1 MVAKLKL
8 VKLSII
14 ISLLLCSFGCYS
26 QKLAIKEIG
35 FSLKPEERAKIER
48 LATYEVKI
56 FNGLFKDAENDS
68 LTININLYNKG
79 KDFRALLQE
88 FGLKGLTESG
98 FYSPITNQSYVLY
111 QSVADIEI
119 ILHEMS
125 HALLRN
131 SIRNPPRWFNE
142 GLAEFLESL
151 KEENYKIQVNAQFH
165 YLDKMKVD
173 NRNTPTN
180 ISAFLNS
187 HNSWQDKNKV
197 QDMYTISYCMVYYI
211 IKQNPL
217 LIGKMA
223 NMMKKGLS
231 TEQIFDILFGGLDS
245 FERNF
250 NFYYR

>member
-1 MVAKLKL
+1 MAKLKL
-8 VKLSII
+8 VKLPII
-14 ISLLLCSFGCYS
+14 ILLLLCSFSSYS

-35 FSLKPEERAKIER
+35 FSLKPEDRAKIER

-68 LTININLYNKG
+68 LTIHINLYHKG
-79 KDFRALLQE
+79 KDFRDVLQQ

-165 YLDKMKVD
+165 YLDKMKAD
-173 NRNTPTN
+173 NRNIPAN

-187 HNSWQDKNKV
+187 HNSWQDKNRV
-197 QDMYTISYCMVYYI
+197 HDMYTISYCMVYYI

-217 LIGKMA
+217 LISKMA
-223 NMMKKGLS
+223 NMMRKGIN
-231 TEQIFDILFGGLDS
+231 TEQIFNTLFGGIDN

>member
-1 MVAKLKL
+1 MEKLNI
-8 VKLSII
+8 VKITI
-14 ISLLLCSFGCYS
+14 TIWLLLCSFCCYS

-68 LTININLYNKG
+68 LTIHINLYHKG
-79 KDFRALLQE
+79 KDFRGLLEE

-98 FYSPITNQSYVLY
+98 FYSPKTNQSYVLY
-111 QSVADIEI
+111 QSIADIEI

-125 HALLRN
+125 HALLRH

-151 KEENYKIQVNAQFH
+151 EEENYKIQVNAQFH
-165 YLDKMKVD
+165 YLDKMKAD
-173 NRNTPTN
+173 NRNAPTN

-187 HNSWQDKNKV
+187 NNSWQDKNKV

-211 IKQNPL
+211 IKQDPL

-223 NMMKKGLS
+223 NMMKKDIG
-231 TEQIFDILFGGLDS
+231 TEQIFNTLFGGIDS
-245 FERNF
+245 FERRF